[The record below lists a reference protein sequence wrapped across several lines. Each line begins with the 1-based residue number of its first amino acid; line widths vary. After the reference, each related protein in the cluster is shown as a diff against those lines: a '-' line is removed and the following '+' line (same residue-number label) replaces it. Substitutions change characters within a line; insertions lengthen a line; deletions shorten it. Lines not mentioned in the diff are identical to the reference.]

1 MGGAK
6 VVVYGLSTEGYAIAS
21 QMAIKGAD
29 VYIIDE
35 STPSA
40 ISLKAEIAKTYPNV
54 SSLKEDEP
62 LLAMEPIDVA
72 ISKAQYLFFLLAME
86 PIDVAISKAQYLFF
100 TPRIRKT
107 GQDIKTEIHSK
118 FKDAVTSMKKNSS
131 VIFTLPTGFGGNNEN
146 ISLLEHVT
154 GLETG
159 KHISYFYYPLEDLK
173 EPPKIIGSFNGK
185 EDSTLAELLT
195 VGKKEKKFVA
205 ISSSEHFHAIDVLSR
220 FSSLCSVLEVCKYA
234 QDDITKNDLSS
245 DDFQEIFL
253 DNMVSGL
260 FDLKSL
266 GSSFEGAN
274 SLMYLINGSVK
285 GIDGYIKR
293 LIDEIR
299 STLKKNDLKAS
310 RTKIALSWTLDQHA
324 MRGDKIEMLQN
335 LTSRLRD
342 YIGDVEAYEDP
353 NFDLFHSDKTTI
365 VVACSKSDFDNIE
378 KTKQDSDLII
388 VKANPLCETIN
399 NSIN

>member
-1 MGGAK
+1 MAGPK

-72 ISKAQYLFFLLAME
+72 ISKAQYLFF
-86 PIDVAISKAQYLFF
+86 

-118 FKDAVTSMKKNSS
+118 FKDAVTSLKKNSS
-131 VIFTLPTGFGGNNEN
+131 VIFTLATGFGGNNEN

-154 GLETG
+154 GFQAG
-159 KHISYFYYPLEDLK
+159 KNISYFYYPLEDLNQQ
-173 EPPKIIGSFNGK
+173 PKIIGSFNGK
-185 EDSTLAELLT
+185 EDLVLSDLLT
-195 VGKKEKKFVA
+195 TSKKEKKFVA
-205 ISSSEHFHAIDVLSR
+205 ISSSEHFHAIDTLSR
-220 FSSLCSVLEVCKYA
+220 FSSLCSILEVCKYA
-234 QDDITKNDLSS
+234 HDEITKNDLSS
-245 DDFQEIFL
+245 NDFQEIFL
-253 DNMVSGL
+253 DDMINGL
-260 FDLKSL
+260 FDLKAL
-266 GSSFEGAN
+266 GSSFEGSN

-299 STLKKNDLKAS
+299 GTLKKNDLKAS

-324 MRGDKIEMLQN
+324 MRGDKIEMLQS

-353 NFDLFHSDKTTI
+353 DFNLFHSDKTTI
-365 VVACSKSDFDNIE
+365 IVACSQSDFDNIE
-378 KTKQDSDLII
+378 KTKKDSNLII
-388 VKANPLCETIN
+388 VKANPICETLQ
-399 NSIN
+399 

>member
-6 VVVYGLSTEGYAIAS
+6 VVVYGLSTEGYAIAC

-72 ISKAQYLFFLLAME
+72 ISKAQYLFF
-86 PIDVAISKAQYLFF
+86 

-118 FKDAVTSMKKNSS
+118 FKDATTSLKKNSS
-131 VIFTLPTGFGGNNEN
+131 VIYTLPTGFGGNNEN

-154 GLETG
+154 GLEVG
-159 KHISYFYYPLEDLK
+159 KQISYFYYPLEDLNQQ
-173 EPPKIIGSFNGK
+173 PKIIGSFNGK
-185 EDSTLAELLT
+185 EDSILADLLAT
-195 VGKKEKKFVA
+195 GKKEKKFVA
-205 ISSSEHFHAIDVLSR
+205 ISSSEHLHAINVLSR
-220 FSSLCSVLEVCKYA
+220 FSSLSSILEVCRYV
-234 QDDITKNDLSS
+234 QDDVTKNDLSS

-253 DNMVSGL
+253 NDMVSGL

-266 GSSFEGAN
+266 GSSFESAN
-274 SLMYLINGSVK
+274 TLMYLINGSVK
-285 GIDGYIKR
+285 GIDGYIKK

-310 RTKIALSWTLDQHA
+310 RTKIALSWTLDQHE

-342 YIGDVEAYEDP
+342 YIGDVEAYQHP

-365 VVACSKSDFDNIE
+365 IVACSKIDFENIE
-378 KTKQDSDLII
+378 KNKQDTNII
-388 VKANPLCETIN
+388 VIKANPLCEI
-399 NSIN
+399 IQ

>member
-1 MGGAK
+1 MSGVK

-72 ISKAQYLFFLLAME
+72 ISKAQYLFF
-86 PIDVAISKAQYLFF
+86 

-118 FKDAVTSMKKNSS
+118 FKDAVTSLKKNGS

-154 GLETG
+154 GFQTG
-159 KHISYFYYPLEDLK
+159 KNISYFYYPLEDLNQQ
-173 EPPKIIGSFNGK
+173 PKIIGSFNGK
-185 EDSTLAELLT
+185 EDLVLSDLLT
-195 VGKKEKKFVA
+195 TGKKEKKFVA
-205 ISSSEHFHAIDVLSR
+205 ISSSEHFHAIDILSR

-234 QDDITKNDLSS
+234 RDEITKNDLSS
-245 DDFQEIFL
+245 NDFQEIFL
-253 DNMVSGL
+253 DNMTSGL

-266 GSSFEGAN
+266 SSSFEGSN
-274 SLMYLINGSVK
+274 SLMYLINGGVK

-299 STLKKNDLKAS
+299 ATLKKNDLKAS
-310 RTKIALSWTLDQHA
+310 RTKIALSWTLDQHS

-335 LTSRLRD
+335 LISKLRD

-353 NFDLFHSDKTTI
+353 DFNLFHSDKTTI
-365 VVACSKSDFDNIE
+365 VVSCSQSDFDNI
-378 KTKQDSDLII
+378 KSKKQDSNLII
-388 VKANPLCETIN
+388 VKANPICETIQ
-399 NSIN
+399 

>member
-1 MGGAK
+1 MSGPK
-6 VVVYGLSTEGYAIAS
+6 VVVYGLSTEGYALAS

-62 LLAMEPIDVA
+62 LL
-72 ISKAQYLFFLLAME
+72 SME

-118 FKDAVTSMKKNSS
+118 FKDAVTSLKKNSS

-154 GLETG
+154 GFQTG
-159 KHISYFYYPLEDLK
+159 KNISYFYYPLEDLNQQ
-173 EPPKIIGSFNGK
+173 PKIIGSFNGK
-185 EDSTLAELLT
+185 EDSVLSGLLT
-195 VGKKEKKFVA
+195 TSKKEKSFVA
-205 ISSSEHFHAIDVLSR
+205 LSSSEHFHAIDVLSR

-234 QDDITKNDLSS
+234 QDKITKNDLSS
-245 DDFQEIFL
+245 NDFQEIFL
-253 DNMVSGL
+253 DNMINSL

-266 GSSFEGAN
+266 GSSFEGSN

-299 STLKKNDLKAS
+299 GTLKKNDLKAS

-353 NFDLFHSDKTTI
+353 DFNLFHSDKTTI
-365 VVACSKSDFDNIE
+365 IVACSQSDFDNIE
-378 KTKQDSDLII
+378 KTKKDSNLII
-388 VKANPLCETIN
+388 VKANPICETLQ
-399 NSIN
+399 

>member
-1 MGGAK
+1 MAGPK
-6 VVVYGLSTEGYAIAS
+6 VVVYGLSTEGYALAS

-29 VYIIDE
+29 VFIIDE

-72 ISKAQYLFFLLAME
+72 ISKAQYLFF
-86 PIDVAISKAQYLFF
+86 

-118 FKDAVTSMKKNSS
+118 FKDAVTSLKKNSS

-154 GLETG
+154 GFQTG
-159 KHISYFYYPLEDLK
+159 KNISYFYYPLEDLNQT
-173 EPPKIIGSFNGK
+173 PKIIGSFNGK
-185 EDSTLAELLT
+185 EDSILSDLLT
-195 VGKKEKKFVA
+195 DNKQKKKFVA
-205 ISSSEHFHAIDVLSR
+205 ISSSEHFHSIDILSR

-234 QDDITKNDLSS
+234 KDEITKNDLSS
-245 DDFQEIFL
+245 NDFQEIFL
-253 DNMVSGL
+253 DNMINGL

-266 GSSFEGAN
+266 GSSFEGSN

-299 STLKKNDLKAS
+299 GTLKKNDLKAS

-353 NFDLFHSDKTTI
+353 DFNLFHSDKTTI
-365 VVACSKSDFDNIE
+365 IVACSQSDFDNIE
-378 KTKQDSDLII
+378 KTKKDSNLII
-388 VKANPLCETIN
+388 VKANPLCETLQ
-399 NSIN
+399 S